1 MSRILIIVAILFLFN
16 GYTQAYSDSTSSEHL
31 PAYNLDEIIVI
42 APTKTVSDKT
52 EKPLSSIDEYL
63 AKNPNINMIRKGGYA
78 WEPYINGMGTERS
91 AITIDGMQIYSACT
105 DKMDPV
111 TSYVEIA
118 NLSTININS
127 GHASATGGS
136 TIAGTMDLKKKKG
149 SFGAKDLSGTTYLG
163 LETNNL
169 QKIFG
174 TSLSFKHPKV
184 FFDIDFTFRD
194 ANNYKSGGRK
204 EVLYSQFTKYNVSS
218 IIGYNIN
225 KHQHIEASLIY
236 DHAVDVGYPA
246 LPMDVSSAKAFIGAI
261 EHFYHPHQGKL
272 KLIQSKIYYN
282 NITHIMD
289 DSKRPDVPIRMD
301 MPGWSKTGG
310 FYTIISGASKKN
322 SWKTTLSGHQNSSLA
337 EMTMYSNDANEK
349 DMFMLTWP
357 DVNTRYLDAFGENII
372 QLSEQA
378 KLTFNGGL
386 AIHQN
391 EIKSDFGLNSIR
403 IFYPDVESTKT
414 RFLKRFYTAFNIHK
428 DHRIFYSA
436 HLSYGER
443 APSVSEGYGFYL
455 FNSMDK
461 YDYVGNPYL
470 KNEKSLSVSTSIQL
484 IKNRY
489 SFKVSGSYFFINDYI
504 IGNIIQDLSAM
515 TIGASG
521 VKMYEQIKHAHIANV
536 TLDAK
541 FEIFDNLYWNTMLSY
556 RRGRSNDIGDLPLIQ
571 PFSFYSEMSYSIKSF
586 NAVISTNGATKLSNY
601 NSNFGETA
609 VSAYVLIN
617 LSLSHS
623 FKFKEKS
630 LALKAGVENLLD
642 KEYTTFADWNRIP
655 RMGRNFFFNLVWRY

>member
-1 MSRILIIVAILFLFN
+1 MYRLLIIIALLYPFIGNAQV
-16 GYTQAYSDSTSSEHL
+16 YSDTTSNDRL
-31 PAYNLDEIIVI
+31 PSYDLEEVIVI

-63 AKNPNINMIRKGGYA
+63 SKNSSINMVRKGGYA
-78 WEPYINGMGTERS
+78 WEPYINGMATERS

-136 TIAGTMDLKKKKG
+136 TIAGTMDLKKKKS
-149 SFGAKDLSGTTYLG
+149 SFGTKELSGTTYLG

-169 QKIFG
+169 QKILG
-174 TSLSFKHPKV
+174 TSLSFSHPKL
-184 FFDIDFTFRD
+184 FMDIDFTFRD
-194 ANNYKSGGRK
+194 ANNYKAGGRK
-204 EVLYSQFTKYNVSS
+204 EVNYSQFTKYNVSS
-218 IIGYNIN
+218 IIGYKIN
-225 KHQHIEASLIY
+225 KDQHIEASLIY

-246 LPMDVSSAKAFIGAI
+246 LPMDVSSAKAFIGSM
-261 EHFYHPHQGKL
+261 EHFYHPCHGQL
-272 KLIQSKIYYN
+272 KSIQSKIYYN

-322 SWKTTLSGHQNSSLA
+322 SWKTTLSGHQNNSLA
-337 EMTMYSNDANEK
+337 EMTMYSNDANQK

-357 DVNTRYLDAFGENII
+357 DVNTRYLDAFGENVI
-372 QLSEQA
+372 QLSEKA

-386 AIHQN
+386 AVHHNKI
-391 EIKSDFGLNSIR
+391 ISDFGLNSIR
-403 IFYPDVESTKT
+403 IFYPEVESTKT

-428 DHRIFYSA
+428 DHQLFYTA

-443 APSVSEGYGFYL
+443 APSVSEAYGFYL

-461 YDYVGNPYL
+461 YDYVGNPNM
-470 KNEKSLSVSTSIQL
+470 KNEKSLSASTSIQL

-504 IGNIIQDLSAM
+504 IGQIIDNLSSM

-521 VKMYEQIKHAHIANV
+521 VKQYEQIKNAHIANV
-536 TLDAK
+536 TLDTK
-541 FEIFDNLYWNTMLSY
+541 FEIIDNLYWNTMLSY

-571 PFSFYSEMSYSIKSF
+571 PFSFYSELSYNFKSF
-586 NAVISTNGATKLSNY
+586 NAVVSTNGATKLSNY
-601 NSNFGETA
+601 NANFGETA
-609 VSAYVLIN
+609 VPAYALIN
-617 LSLSHS
+617 LSLSQS

-642 KEYTTFADWNRIP
+642 KEYTTFSDWNRIP

>member
-1 MSRILIIVAILFLFN
+1 MSRLLIIVTILFLYN
-16 GYTQAYSDSTSSEHL
+16 GNTQAFSDSTSNEHL

-42 APTKTVSDKT
+42 APTKTISDKT

-78 WEPYINGMGTERS
+78 WEPYINGMATERS

-149 SFGAKDLSGTTYLG
+149 SFAAKDLSGTTYFG

-174 TSLSFKHPKV
+174 TSMSFKHPKL
-184 FFDIDFTFRD
+184 FLDIDFTFRD
-194 ANNYKSGGRK
+194 ANNYKSGGGN
-204 EVLYSQFTKYNVSS
+204 EVDYSQFTKYNVSS

-225 KHQHIEASLIY
+225 KHQHIEASIIY

-246 LPMDVSSAKAFIGAI
+246 LTMDVSSAKAFIGSV
-261 EHFYHPHQGKL
+261 EHFYHPHEGKL
-272 KLIQSKIYYN
+272 KSIQSKIYYN

-322 SWKTTLSGHQNSSLA
+322 IWKTTLSGHQNSSLA

-357 DVNTRYLDAFGENII
+357 DVNTRYLDAFGENVL
-372 QLSEQA
+372 QLSEQST
-378 KLTFNGGL
+378 LTINGGL
-386 AIHQN
+386 ALHRN
-391 EIKSDFGLNSIR
+391 EIISSFGLNSLK
-403 IFYPDVESTKT
+403 IFYPEAESTKT
-414 RFLKRFYTAFNIHK
+414 RLLKRLYAAYNTHK
-428 DHRIFYSA
+428 DHRVFYSA
-436 HLSYGER
+436 HIAYGER

-461 YDYVGNPYL
+461 FDYVGNPNL
-470 KNEKSLSVSTSIQL
+470 KNEKSLSGSTSIQV

-489 SFKVSGSYFFINDYI
+489 SFKVSGSYFFIKDYI
-504 IGNIIQDLSAM
+504 IGNIFQDLSAM

-521 VKMYEQIKHAHIANV
+521 VKIYEQTKHAHIANV
-536 TLDAK
+536 TLDTK
-541 FEIFDNLYWNTMLSY
+541 FEIMNNLFWNSMFSY
-556 RRGRSNDIGDLPLIQ
+556 RRGKGNEIGDLPLIQ
-571 PFSFYSEMSYSIKSF
+571 PFSFYSELSYNFKSF
-586 NAVISTNGATKLSNY
+586 NAVVSTNGSTKLSNY
-601 NSNFGETA
+601 NSNFGETPA
-609 VSAYVLIN
+609 PAYALIN
-617 LSLSHS
+617 LSLSKIFE
-623 FKFKEKS
+623 FKGKS

-655 RMGRNFFFNLVWRY
+655 RMGRSFFFNLVWRY